1 MNNIKII
8 AKELADGKIQ
18 LMDIDNIISIDEQMK
33 QMKYGEEI
41 VRIYTDGGDFMTRSK
56 MNSYTLIVYSEAF
69 GGRINIPFDG
79 SVIMEK
85 DDFDKLIRVIRN
97 IAHRYSDIKRKVYE
111 TMEKNIVFE
120 IIID

>member
-1 MNNIKII
+1 
-8 AKELADGKIQ
+8 
-18 LMDIDNIISIDEQMK
+18 
-33 QMKYGEEI
+33 
-41 VRIYTDGGDFMTRSK
+41 MTRSC
-56 MNSYTLIVYSEAF
+56 MNSYTLVVYSKSF
-69 GGRINIPFDG
+69 SGRLDIPFDG

-85 DDFDKLIRVIRN
+85 DEFDKLIRVIRN